1 MKVFNLSATILNGF
15 SQAHAL
21 IQFKQLTL
29 TRGLKTLIMGA
40 SLQLHPGHKVGLTGA
55 NGAGKSSLFALLRGE
70 MQVESG
76 DLEMPASWVIG
87 HVAQETPALAMPAIE
102 FVLDGDAELRTI
114 ETALQKA
121 EAHHQGELIAE
132 LHQRLTDIDGYAA
145 KARAAALLNGLGF
158 SQANLSQAVSTFSGG
173 WRVCLKLARALMC
186 RSDLLL
192 LDEPTNHLDLDAVI
206 WLEGWLQSYHGTLLL
221 ISHDRDFLD
230 AIVNHIA
237 HIEQQTLTLYKG
249 GYSDF
254 ERQRA
259 EKLALQ
265 QAMFEK
271 QQRKVSHL
279 QSYIDRFRVQATKAR
294 QAQSRIK
301 ALERMEMITA
311 AHIDSQ
317 FNFEFRA
324 PIASPDP
331 LLVLD
336 DVSVGYGE
344 TPLIKHIAMAVRP
357 GERIG
362 LLGKNGAGKT
372 TLIKLLARELNAI
385 TVRDR
390 TGKRVEGKDL
400 NIGYFA
406 QHQLEQL
413 RPDESPLQHMLKLD
427 ATTREQE
434 HLNYLGGFDFK
445 GEMARTPCE
454 NFSGGEKSRLALAL
468 LIWTRPNLLLL
479 DEPTNHLDLE
489 MRHALTMA
497 LQGFEGGVILVSHD
511 RALLRATCD
520 QFILV
525 ADKKASMF
533 DGDLDDYSAWLNE
546 QRLQENKLQKDLAQK
561 IGNQNLSSNKLER
574 AQSKAERQARIVAR
588 RPLLKEI
595 EQIDVRLAKLQS
607 DKSSIDERLNDA
619 DLYSAT
625 DKTILQDLLKKQ
637 AELTVII
644 EENEMRWLDL
654 HEQLEALPALE

>member
-1 MKVFNLSATILNGF
+1 
-15 SQAHAL
+15 L

-29 TRGLKTLIMGA
+29 TRGTKILIQGA
-40 SLQLHPGHKVGLTGA
+40 SMQLHPGHKVGLTGA
-55 NGAGKSSLFALLRGE
+55 NGAGKSSLFAMLRGE
-70 MQVESG
+70 LHPENG
-76 DLEMPASWVIG
+76 DFEMPASWVVA
-87 HVAQETPALAMPAIE
+87 HVAQETPALAIAAIE
-102 FVLDGDAELRTI
+102 FVLDGDVELREI
-114 ETALQKA
+114 EAALAQA
-121 EAHHQGELIAE
+121 EENHQGELIAE
-132 LHQRLTDIDGYAA
+132 LHQRLTDVDGYSA
-145 KARAAALLNGLGF
+145 KARAAELLSGLGF
-158 SQANLSQAVSTFSGG
+158 SQAQLSQPVSTFSGG
-173 WRVCLKLARALMC
+173 WRVRLNLARALMC

-206 WLEGWLQSYHGTLLL
+206 WLEGWLQSYRGTLFL

-237 HIEQQTLTLYKG
+237 HIEQQTLTLYRG

-271 QQRKVSHL
+271 QQRKVAHL

-301 ALERMEMITA
+301 ALERMEMISA
-311 AHIDSQ
+311 AHVDSQ

-324 PIASPDP
+324 PIATPDP

-336 DVSVGYGE
+336 GMSVGYSGQ
-344 TPLIKHIAMAVRP
+344 PLISNIELAIRP

-372 TLIKLLARELNAI
+372 TLIKLLAHELEPLS
-385 TVRDR
+385 
-390 TGKRVEGKDL
+390 GKRVEGKDL

-427 ATTREQE
+427 PLTREQE

-445 GEMARTPCE
+445 GDMARSPCA

-489 MRHALTMA
+489 MRHALTLA
-497 LQGFEGGVILVSHD
+497 LQDFEGGVVLVSHD
-511 RALLRATCD
+511 RALLRASCD
-520 QFILV
+520 QFVLV
-525 ADKKASMF
+525 ADGKAQAF
-533 DGDLDDYSAWLNE
+533 DGDLEDYSLWLNE
-546 QRLQENKLQKDLAQK
+546 QRLKEKQAVQSLAPDKPNKND
-561 IGNQNLSSNKLER
+561 R
-574 AQSKAERQARIVAR
+574 AQSKAERQARIAER
-588 RPLLKEI
+588 RPLLKEL
-595 EQIDVRLAKLQS
+595 EQIERNMAQMQADKKVCDDRLNDTELYSAS
-607 DKSSIDERLNDA
+607 DKSE
-619 DLYSAT
+619 
-625 DKTILQDLLKKQ
+625 LQQLLKTQ
-637 AELTVII
+637 AELTAKLESA
-644 EENEMRWLDL
+644 EERWLEL
-654 HEQLEALPALE
+654 HEMLEALPVID

>member
-1 MKVFNLSATILNGF
+1 M
-15 SQAHAL
+15 
-21 IQFKQLTL
+21 
-29 TRGLKTLIMGA
+29 
-40 SLQLHPGHKVGLTGA
+40 QLHPGHKVGLTGA
-55 NGAGKSSLFALLRGE
+55 NGAGKSSLFAMLRGE
-70 MQVESG
+70 VHPEQG
-76 DLEMPASWVIG
+76 DLEMPASWVVA

-102 FVLDGDAELRTI
+102 FVLDGDVELREI
-114 ETALQKA
+114 EAALVAA
-121 EAHHQGELIAE
+121 EANHQGELIAE
-132 LHQRLTDIDGYAA
+132 LHQRLTDIEGYS
-145 KARAAALLNGLGF
+145 ARARASELLNGLGF
-158 SQANLSQAVSTFSGG
+158 SQAALQQPVSTFSGG
-173 WRVCLKLARALMC
+173 WRVRLNLARALMC

-206 WLEGWLQSYHGTLLL
+206 WLEGWLQSYRGTLLL

-237 HIEQQTLTLYKG
+237 HIEQQTLTLYRG

-271 QQRKVSHL
+271 QQRKVAHL

-301 ALERMEMITA
+301 ALERMEMISA
-311 AHIDSQ
+311 AHVDSQ
-317 FNFEFRA
+317 FGFEFRA
-324 PIASPDP
+324 PIAAPDP

-336 DVSVGYGE
+336 GMSVGYHDK
-344 TPLIKHIAMAVRP
+344 PLISNIELAIRP

-372 TLIKLLARELNAI
+372 TLIKLLAHELAPLS
-385 TVRDR
+385 
-390 TGKRVEGKDL
+390 GKRVEGKDL

-413 RPDESPLQHMLKLD
+413 RPDDSPLQHMMKLD
-427 ATTREQE
+427 PLTREQE

-445 GEMARTPCE
+445 GDMARSPCA

-489 MRHALTMA
+489 MRHALTLA
-497 LQGFEGGVILVSHD
+497 LQDFEGGVILVSHD

-520 QFILV
+520 EFVLV
-525 ADKKASMF
+525 ADGKAAPF
-533 DGDLDDYSAWLNE
+533 DGDLEDYSQWLNE
-546 QRLQENKLQKDLAQK
+546 QRLKEKQATQAVATDKPNKND
-561 IGNQNLSSNKLER
+561 R
-574 AQSKAERQARIVAR
+574 ALNKAERQARIAER
-588 RPLLKEI
+588 RPLLKEL
-595 EQIDVRLAKLQS
+595 EQIERNMAQWQADKKVCDEQLNDSELYTSA
-607 DKSSIDERLNDA
+607 DKSA
-619 DLYSAT
+619 
-625 DKTILQDLLKKQ
+625 LQALLKKQ
-637 AELTVII
+637 AALTQQLETA
-644 EENEMRWLDL
+644 EERWLVL
-654 HEQLEALPALE
+654 HEMLEAIPALD

>member
-1 MKVFNLSATILNGF
+1 MLRPLFILDGFN
-15 SQAHAL
+15 L

-29 TRGLKTLIMGA
+29 VRGLKILIQAA

-70 MQVESG
+70 MQLEAG
-76 DLEMPASWVIG
+76 DLEMPATWVIA
-87 HVAQETPALAMPAIE
+87 HVAQETPALAMAAIE

-114 ETALQKA
+114 EAALTAA
-121 EAHHQGELIAE
+121 ETNHQGELLAE
-132 LHQRLTDIDGYAA
+132 LHHRLLDIDGYSA
-145 KARAAALLNGLGF
+145 KARAAELLSGLGF
-158 SQANLSQAVSTFSGG
+158 TQANLQQAVSTFSGG
-173 WRVCLKLARALMC
+173 WRVRLNLARALMC

-206 WLEGWLQSYHGTLLL
+206 WLEGWLQSYRGTLLL

-237 HIEQQTLTLYKG
+237 HIEQQTLTLYRG

-301 ALERMEMITA
+301 ALERMEMISA
-311 AHIDSQ
+311 AHVDSQ
-317 FNFEFRA
+317 FNFEFRLPTSA
-324 PIASPDP
+324 PDP

-336 DVSVGYGE
+336 DMAVGYNDVA
-344 TPLIKHIAMAVRP
+344 LIKNIALAIRP
-357 GERIG
+357 GERLG
-362 LLGKNGAGKT
+362 LLGRNGAGKT
-372 TLIKLLARELNAI
+372 TLIKLLANELKPLS
-385 TVRDR
+385 
-390 TGKRVEGKDL
+390 GKRVEGRDL

-413 RPDESPLQHMLKLD
+413 RPHDSPLQHMLTLD
-427 ATTREQE
+427 PLTREQE
-434 HLNYLGGFDFK
+434 HLNFLGGFDFK
-445 GEMARTPCE
+445 GEMARSPCAD
-454 NFSGGEKSRLALAL
+454 FSGGEKSRLALAL

-489 MRHALTMA
+489 MRHALTLA
-497 LQGFEGGVILVSHD
+497 LQDFEGGVILVSHD

-520 QFILV
+520 EFLLV
-525 ADKKASMF
+525 ADGKAEAF
-533 DGDLDDYSAWLNE
+533 DGDLENYSQWLSA
-546 QRLQENKLQKDLAQK
+546 QRLKDKQEAQVATADKPNKND
-561 IGNQNLSSNKLER
+561 R
-574 AQSKAERQARIVAR
+574 AANKAEKQARILQR
-588 RPLLKEI
+588 RPWVKEL
-595 EQIDVRLAKLQS
+595 EQLELNIDRWQT
-607 DKSSIDERLNDA
+607 DKKGCDERLNDSELYAAA
-619 DLYSAT
+619 DKSE
-625 DKTILQDLLKKQ
+625 LQQLLIKQ
-637 AELTVII
+637 AELAAKI
-644 EENEMRWLDL
+644 EIAEERWLEL
-654 HEQLEALPALE
+654 HELLEALPALD

>member
-1 MKVFNLSATILNGF
+1 
-15 SQAHAL
+15 L

-29 TRGLKTLIMGA
+29 TRGLKILIQGA
-40 SLQLHPGHKVGLTGA
+40 SMQLHPGHKVGLTGA
-55 NGAGKSSLFALLRGE
+55 NGAGKSSVFSMLRGE
-70 MQVESG
+70 IHPESG
-76 DLEMPASWVIG
+76 DLEMPVSWVVA
-87 HVAQETPALAMPAIE
+87 HVAQETPALPMPAIE
-102 FVLDGDAELRTI
+102 FVLDGDIELREI
-114 ETALQKA
+114 EAALVAA
-121 EAHHQGELIAE
+121 ETNHQGELIAE
-132 LHQRLTDIDGYAA
+132 LHQRLTDIGGYSAR
-145 KARAAALLNGLGF
+145 ARAAELLNGLGF
-158 SQANLSQAVSTFSGG
+158 SQAALQQPVATFSGG
-173 WRVCLKLARALMC
+173 WRVRLNLARALMC

-206 WLEGWLQSYHGTLLL
+206 WLESWLQSYRGTLLL

-271 QQRKVSHL
+271 QQRKVAHL

-301 ALERMEMITA
+301 ALERMEMISA
-311 AHIDSQ
+311 AHVDSQ
-317 FNFEFRA
+317 FSFEFRPPVA
-324 PIASPDP
+324 APDP

-336 DVSVGYGE
+336 NMSVGYGS
-344 TPLIKHIAMAVRP
+344 TPLISNIELAIRP

-372 TLIKLLARELNAI
+372 TLIKLLAHELEPLS
-385 TVRDR
+385 
-390 TGKRVEGKDL
+390 GMRVEGKDL

-413 RPDESPLQHMLKLD
+413 RPDESPLQHMMKLD
-427 ATTREQE
+427 PLTREQE

-445 GEMARTPCE
+445 GDMARSPCE

-489 MRHALTMA
+489 MRHALTLA
-497 LQGFEGGVILVSHD
+497 LQDFEGGVILVSHD

-525 ADKKASMF
+525 AEGKAEQF
-533 DGDLDDYSAWLNE
+533 DGDLDDYSQWLNE
-546 QRLQENKLQKDLAQK
+546 QRLKEKQTSQSLAQDK
-561 IGNQNLSSNKLER
+561 LNKDKPNKNDR
-574 AQSKAERQARIVAR
+574 AMNKAERQARIAER
-588 RPLLKEI
+588 RPILKEI
-595 EQIDVRLAKLQS
+595 EQVERNMAQWQT
-607 DKSSIDERLNDA
+607 DKKACDERLGDGA
-619 DLYSAT
+619 LYTAS
-625 DKTILQDLLKKQ
+625 DKAELQQLLKTQ
-637 AELTVII
+637 AELVNKLEVA
-644 EENEMRWLDL
+644 EERWLEL
-654 HEQLEALPALE
+654 HEMLEAIPAPD

>member
-1 MKVFNLSATILNGF
+1 M
-15 SQAHAL
+15 

-29 TRGLKTLIMGA
+29 TRGSKILIQDA

-70 MQVESG
+70 LHPETG
-76 DLEMPASWVIG
+76 DLDMPASWVVA

-102 FVLDGDAELRTI
+102 FVLDGDAELREI
-114 ETALQKA
+114 EAGLASA
-121 EAHHQGELIAE
+121 EANHQGELIAE
-132 LHQRLTDIDGYAA
+132 LHQRLTDIEGYSA
-145 KARAAALLNGLGF
+145 KARAAELLSGLGF
-158 SQANLSQAVSTFSGG
+158 SQANLQQAVSTFSGG
-173 WRVCLKLARALMC
+173 WRVRLNLARALMC

-206 WLEGWLQSYHGTLLL
+206 WLEGWLQSYRGTLIL

-237 HIEQQTLTLYKG
+237 HIEQQTLTLYRG

-279 QSYIDRFRVQATKAR
+279 HSYIDRFRAQATKAR

-301 ALERMEMITA
+301 ALERMEMISA
-311 AHIDSQ
+311 AHVDSQ
-317 FNFEFRA
+317 FSFEFRA
-324 PIASPDP
+324 PIAAPDP

-336 DVSVGYGE
+336 GMSVGYGGVA
-344 TPLIKHIAMAVRP
+344 LISNIELTIRP

-362 LLGKNGAGKT
+362 LLGRNGAGKT
-372 TLIKLLARELNAI
+372 TLIKLLAHALAPLS
-385 TVRDR
+385 
-390 TGKRVEGKDL
+390 GKRVEGKDL

-413 RPDESPLQHMLKLD
+413 RPDESPLQHMMKLD
-427 ATTREQE
+427 PQTREQE

-445 GEMARTPCE
+445 GEMARSPCA

-489 MRHALTMA
+489 MRHALTLA
-497 LQGFEGGVILVSHD
+497 LQDFQGGVILVSHD
-511 RALLRATCD
+511 RALLRASCD
-520 QFILV
+520 EFILV
-525 ADKKASMF
+525 ADGKAEPF
-533 DGDLDDYSAWLNE
+533 DSDLEGYSRWLNE
-546 QRLQENKLQKDLAQK
+546 QRLKEKQATQAVLEKPNKND
-561 IGNQNLSSNKLER
+561 R
-574 AQSKAERQARIVAR
+574 ALNKAERQARIIER
-588 RPLLKEI
+588 RPLLKEL
-595 EQIDVRLAKLQS
+595 EQIERHMAQWQA
-607 DKSSIDERLNDA
+607 DKKACDERLNDGALYTAA
-619 DLYSAT
+619 DKSE
-625 DKTILQDLLKKQ
+625 LQQLLKTQ
-637 AELTVII
+637 AEFAAKLETA
-644 EENEMRWLDL
+644 EERWLTL
-654 HEQLEALPALE
+654 HELLEAIPAPD

>member
-1 MKVFNLSATILNGF
+1 
-15 SQAHAL
+15 L

-29 TRGLKTLIMGA
+29 ARGVKVLIQSA

-70 MQVESG
+70 MHLESG
-76 DLEMPASWVIG
+76 HLEMPASWVVA

-102 FVLDGDAELRTI
+102 FVLDGDVELRTI
-114 ETALQKA
+114 EKALA
-121 EAHHQGELIAE
+121 EAEANHQGELIGE
-132 LHQRLTDIDGYAA
+132 LHHRLTDIDGYSA
-145 KARAAALLNGLGF
+145 KARAAELLNGLGF
-158 SQANLSQAVSTFSGG
+158 SQANLQQAVSTFSGG
-173 WRVCLKLARALMC
+173 WRVRLNLARALMC

-206 WLEGWLQSYHGTLLL
+206 WLESWLQSYRGTLFL

-265 QAMFEK
+265 QSMFEK
-271 QQRKVSHL
+271 QQRKVAHL
-279 QSYIDRFRVQATKAR
+279 HSYIDRFRVQATKAR

-301 ALERMEMITA
+301 ALERMEMISA
-311 AHIDSQ
+311 AHVDSQ
-317 FNFEFRA
+317 FSFEFRA
-324 PIASPDP
+324 PLASPDP

-336 DVSVGYGE
+336 EMSVGYNNVA
-344 TPLIKHIAMAVRP
+344 LIKNIVLAIRP
-357 GERIG
+357 GERLG
-362 LLGKNGAGKT
+362 LLGRNGAGKT
-372 TLIKLLARELNAI
+372 TLIKLLANELKPLS
-385 TVRDR
+385 
-390 TGKRVEGKDL
+390 GKRVEGKDL

-413 RPDESPLQHMLKLD
+413 RPDESPLQHMMKLD
-427 ATTREQE
+427 PLTREQE

-445 GEMARTPCE
+445 GDMARSPCE

-489 MRHALTMA
+489 MRHALTLA
-497 LQGFEGGVILVSHD
+497 LQDYEGGVILVSHD

-520 QFILV
+520 EFILV
-525 ADKKASMF
+525 ADGSAEPFES
-533 DGDLDDYSAWLNE
+533 DLEGYSAWLNE
-546 QRLQENKLQKDLAQK
+546 QRLKEKQATQLIVENKPNKNDRAANK
-561 IGNQNLSSNKLER
+561 I
-574 AQSKAERQARIVAR
+574 ERQARIAAR

-595 EQIDVRLAKLQS
+595 EQLDNNIAQWHIDKT
-607 DKSSIDERLNDA
+607 KCDERLNDSA
-619 DLYSAT
+619 LYAAN
-625 DKTILQDLLKKQ
+625 DKTELQQLLKKQ
-637 AELTVII
+637 SELSSQI
-644 EENEMRWLDL
+644 ETAEMRWLEL
-654 HEQLEALPALE
+654 HELLEAIPALD

>member
-1 MKVFNLSATILNGF
+1 M
-15 SQAHAL
+15 

-29 TRGLKTLIMGA
+29 VRGLKVLIQGA

-70 MQVESG
+70 MQLEAG
-76 DLEMPASWVIG
+76 DLEMPATWVIA

-102 FVLDGDAELRTI
+102 FVLDGDAELRQV
-114 ETALQKA
+114 ETALAVA
-121 EAHHQGELIAE
+121 EANHQGELIAE
-132 LHQRLTDIDGYAA
+132 LHHRLMDIDGYSA
-145 KARAAALLNGLGF
+145 KARAAELLSGLGF
-158 SQANLSQAVSTFSGG
+158 SQANLQQAVSTFSGG
-173 WRVCLKLARALMC
+173 WRVRLNLARALMC

-206 WLEGWLQSYHGTLLL
+206 WLEGWLQSYRGTLLL

-237 HIEQQTLTLYKG
+237 HIEQQTLTLYRG

-271 QQRKVSHL
+271 QQRKVAHL
-279 QSYIDRFRVQATKAR
+279 HSYIDRFRAQATKAR

-301 ALERMEMITA
+301 ALERMEMISA
-311 AHIDSQ
+311 AHVDSQ

-324 PIASPDP
+324 PIAAPDP

-336 DVSVGYGE
+336 EMSVGYNNVA
-344 TPLIKHIAMAVRP
+344 LIKNIVLAIRP

-362 LLGKNGAGKT
+362 LLGRNGAGKT
-372 TLIKLLARELNAI
+372 TLIKLLANELKPLS
-385 TVRDR
+385 
-390 TGKRVEGKDL
+390 GKRVEGKDL

-427 ATTREQE
+427 PLTREQE
-434 HLNYLGGFDFK
+434 HLNFLGGFDFK
-445 GEMARTPCE
+445 GEMARSPCA

-489 MRHALTMA
+489 MRHALTLA
-497 LQGFEGGVILVSHD
+497 LQDYQGGVILVSHD

-520 QFILV
+520 EFILV
-525 ADKKASMF
+525 AEGKAEPFES
-533 DGDLDDYSAWLNE
+533 DLEGYSQWLNE
-546 QRLQENKLQKDLAQK
+546 QRLKDKQAVQAMVDDK
-561 IGNQNLSSNKLER
+561 PSKNDR
-574 AQSKAERQARIVAR
+574 AVNKAERQARIAER
-588 RPLLKEI
+588 RPLVKEAEHLEHNI
-595 EQIDVRLAKLQS
+595 AKWQA
-607 DKSSIDERLNDA
+607 DKKLCDERLNDSA
-619 DLYSAT
+619 LYVAS
-625 DKTILQDLLKKQ
+625 DKTELQQLLKKQ
-637 AELTVII
+637 AELAIHI
-644 EENEMRWLDL
+644 EVAEERWLEL
-654 HEQLEALPALE
+654 HELLEAIPAID

>member
-1 MKVFNLSATILNGF
+1 M
-15 SQAHAL
+15 

-29 TRGLKTLIMGA
+29 VRGLKTLIQGA
-40 SLQLHPGHKVGLTGA
+40 TLQLHPGHKVGLTGA

-70 MQVESG
+70 MQLEAG
-76 DLEMPASWVIG
+76 DLDMPASWVIA

-102 FVLDGDAELRTI
+102 FVLDGDAELRQI
-114 ETALQKA
+114 EAALAAA
-121 EAHHQGELIAE
+121 EASQQGELIAE
-132 LHQRLTDIDGYAA
+132 LHHRLLDIEGYAA
-145 KARAAALLNGLGF
+145 KARAAELLSGLGF
-158 SQANLSQAVSTFSGG
+158 SQANLQQAVATFSGG
-173 WRVCLKLARALMC
+173 WRVRLNLARALMC

-206 WLEGWLQSYHGTLLL
+206 WLEGWLQSYRGTLIL

-237 HIEQQTLTLYKG
+237 HIEQQTLTLYRG

-265 QAMFEK
+265 QALFEK

-301 ALERMEMITA
+301 ALERMEMISA
-311 AHIDSQ
+311 AHVDSQ
-317 FNFEFRA
+317 FNFEFRVPLA
-324 PIASPDP
+324 APDP

-336 DVSVGYGE
+336 EMAVGYQGVA
-344 TPLIKHIAMAVRP
+344 LIKDIVLAIRP

-362 LLGKNGAGKT
+362 LLGRNGAGKT
-372 TLIKLLARELNAI
+372 TLIKLLAKELAPLS
-385 TVRDR
+385 
-390 TGKRVEGKDL
+390 GKRVEGKDL

-413 RPDESPLQHMLKLD
+413 RLDESPLQHMMKLD
-427 ATTREQE
+427 PLTREQE
-434 HLNYLGGFDFK
+434 HLNFLGGFDFK
-445 GEMARTPCE
+445 GDMARSPCL

-497 LQGFEGGVILVSHD
+497 LQDYQGGVVLVSHD
-511 RALLRATCD
+511 RALLRASCD
-520 QFILV
+520 EFVLV
-525 ADKKASMF
+525 ADGQAVPF
-533 DGDLDDYSAWLNE
+533 DGDLEAYSLWLNE
-546 QRLQENKLQKDLAQK
+546 QRLKEK
-561 IGNQNLSSNKLER
+561 QNVQATLEVKPAKQDR
-574 AQSKAERQARIVAR
+574 AMNKAERQARIAER
-588 RPLLKEI
+588 RPLLKEVAELDSRI
-595 EQIDVRLAKLQS
+595 AAWQEEKLAC
-607 DKSSIDERLNDA
+607 DARLNDN
-619 DLYSAT
+619 DLYSAA
-625 DKTILQDLLKKQ
+625 DKTALQDLLKKQ
-637 AELTVII
+637 AELIKQI
-644 EENEMRWLDL
+644 EQAEERWLDL
-654 HEQLEALPALE
+654 HERLEELPALD

>member
-1 MKVFNLSATILNGF
+1 M
-15 SQAHAL
+15 

-29 TRGLKTLIMGA
+29 TRGSKILVQDA

-55 NGAGKSSLFALLRGE
+55 NGAGKSSIFALLRGE
-70 MQVESG
+70 LHPEKG
-76 DLEMPASWVIG
+76 DLEMPAAWVVA

-102 FVLDGDAELRTI
+102 FVLDGDAELREI
-114 ETALQKA
+114 EA
-121 EAHHQGELIAE
+121 ELLSAETNHQGELIAE
-132 LHQRLTDIDGYAA
+132 LHQRLTDIEGYSA
-145 KARAAALLNGLGF
+145 KARAAELLSGLGF
-158 SQANLSQAVSTFSGG
+158 SQANLQQAVSTFSGG
-173 WRVCLKLARALMC
+173 WRVRLNLARALMC

-206 WLEGWLQSYHGTLLL
+206 WLEGWLQSYRGTLLL

-237 HIEQQTLTLYKG
+237 HIEQQTLTLYRG

-301 ALERMEMITA
+301 ALERMEMISA
-311 AHIDSQ
+311 AHVDSQ

-324 PIASPDP
+324 PIAAPDP

-336 DVSVGYGE
+336 GMSVGYGGVA
-344 TPLIKHIAMAVRP
+344 LISNIELAIRP

-362 LLGKNGAGKT
+362 LLGRNGAGKT
-372 TLIKLLARELNAI
+372 TLIKLLAHELEPLS
-385 TVRDR
+385 
-390 TGKRVEGKDL
+390 GKRVEGKDL

-413 RPDESPLQHMLKLD
+413 RPDESPLQHMMKLD
-427 ATTREQE
+427 PQTREQE

-445 GEMARTPCE
+445 GEMARSPCA

-489 MRHALTMA
+489 MRHALTLA
-497 LQGFEGGVILVSHD
+497 LQDFAGGVILVSHD
-511 RALLRATCD
+511 RALLRASCD
-520 QFILV
+520 EFILV
-525 ADKKASMF
+525 ADGKAEPF
-533 DGDLDDYSAWLNE
+533 DSDLEGYSRWLNE
-546 QRLQENKLQKDLAQK
+546 QRLKEKQATQAVLEKPNKND
-561 IGNQNLSSNKLER
+561 R
-574 AQSKAERQARIVAR
+574 ALNKAERQARIAER
-588 RPLLKEI
+588 RPLLKELELI
-595 EQIDVRLAKLQS
+595 ERNMAQWQT
-607 DKSSIDERLNDA
+607 DKKACDERLNDGALYTAA
-619 DLYSAT
+619 DKSA
-625 DKTILQDLLKKQ
+625 LQQLLKTQ
-637 AELTVII
+637 AEFATKLEAA
-644 EENEMRWLDL
+644 EERWLTL
-654 HEQLEALPALE
+654 HELLEAMPVLE

>member
-1 MKVFNLSATILNGF
+1 M
-15 SQAHAL
+15 

-29 TRGLKTLIMGA
+29 TRGSKILIQDA

-70 MQVESG
+70 LHPEKG
-76 DLEMPASWVIG
+76 DLDMPASWVVA

-102 FVLDGDAELRTI
+102 FVLDGDAELREI
-114 ETALQKA
+114 EAGLASA
-121 EAHHQGELIAE
+121 EANHQGELIAE
-132 LHQRLTDIDGYAA
+132 LHQRLTDIEGYSA
-145 KARAAALLNGLGF
+145 KARAAELLSGLGF
-158 SQANLSQAVSTFSGG
+158 SQANLQQAVSTFSGG
-173 WRVCLKLARALMC
+173 WRVRLNLARALMC

-206 WLEGWLQSYHGTLLL
+206 WLEGWLQSYRGTLIL

-237 HIEQQTLTLYKG
+237 HIEQQTLTLYRG

-279 QSYIDRFRVQATKAR
+279 HSYIDRFRAQATKAR

-301 ALERMEMITA
+301 ALERMEMISA
-311 AHIDSQ
+311 AHVDSQ
-317 FNFEFRA
+317 FSFEFRA
-324 PIASPDP
+324 PIAAPDP

-336 DVSVGYGE
+336 GMSVGYGGVA
-344 TPLIKHIAMAVRP
+344 LISNIELTIRP

-362 LLGKNGAGKT
+362 LLGRNGAGKT
-372 TLIKLLARELNAI
+372 TLIKLLAHELAPLS
-385 TVRDR
+385 
-390 TGKRVEGKDL
+390 GKRVEGKDL

-413 RPDESPLQHMLKLD
+413 RPDESPLQHMMKLD
-427 ATTREQE
+427 PQTREQE

-445 GEMARTPCE
+445 GEMARSPCA

-489 MRHALTMA
+489 MRHALTLA
-497 LQGFEGGVILVSHD
+497 LQEFQGGVILVSHD
-511 RALLRATCD
+511 RALLRASCD
-520 QFILV
+520 EFILV
-525 ADKKASMF
+525 ADGKAEPF
-533 DGDLDDYSAWLNE
+533 DSDLEGYSRWLNE
-546 QRLQENKLQKDLAQK
+546 QRLKEKQATQAVLEKPNKND
-561 IGNQNLSSNKLER
+561 R
-574 AQSKAERQARIVAR
+574 ALNKAERQARIIER
-588 RPLLKEI
+588 RPLLKEL
-595 EQIDVRLAKLQS
+595 EQIERHMAQWQA
-607 DKSSIDERLNDA
+607 DKKACDERLNDSA
-619 DLYSAT
+619 LYT
-625 DKTILQDLLKKQ
+625 VVDKSVLQQLLKTQ
-637 AELTVII
+637 AEFAEKLEAA
-644 EENEMRWLDL
+644 EERWLTL
-654 HEQLEALPALE
+654 HELLEAIPAPD

>member
-1 MKVFNLSATILNGF
+1 
-15 SQAHAL
+15 L

-29 TRGLKTLIMGA
+29 VRGLKTLIQGA
-40 SLQLHPGHKVGLTGA
+40 TLQLHPGHKVGLTGA

-70 MQVESG
+70 MQLEAG
-76 DLEMPASWVIG
+76 DLDMPASWVIA

-102 FVLDGDAELRTI
+102 FVLDGDAELRQI
-114 ETALQKA
+114 EAALAAA
-121 EAHHQGELIAE
+121 EASQQGELIAE
-132 LHQRLTDIDGYAA
+132 LHHRLLDIEGYAA
-145 KARAAALLNGLGF
+145 KARAAELLSGLGF
-158 SQANLSQAVSTFSGG
+158 SQANLQQAVATFSGG
-173 WRVCLKLARALMC
+173 WRVRLNLARALMC

-206 WLEGWLQSYHGTLLL
+206 WLEGWLQSYRGTLIL

-237 HIEQQTLTLYKG
+237 HIEQQTLTLYRG

-265 QAMFEK
+265 QALFEK

-301 ALERMEMITA
+301 ALERMEMISA
-311 AHIDSQ
+311 AHVDSQ
-317 FNFEFRA
+317 FNFEFRVPLA
-324 PIASPDP
+324 APDP

-336 DVSVGYGE
+336 EMAVGYQGVA
-344 TPLIKHIAMAVRP
+344 LIKDIVLAIRP

-362 LLGKNGAGKT
+362 LLGRNGAGKT
-372 TLIKLLARELNAI
+372 TLIKLLAKELAPLC
-385 TVRDR
+385 
-390 TGKRVEGKDL
+390 GKRVEGKDL

-413 RPDESPLQHMLKLD
+413 RLDESPLQHMMKLD
-427 ATTREQE
+427 PLTREQE
-434 HLNYLGGFDFK
+434 HLNFLGGFDFK
-445 GEMARTPCE
+445 GDMARSPCL

-497 LQGFEGGVILVSHD
+497 LQDYQGGVVLVSHD
-511 RALLRATCD
+511 RALLRASCD
-520 QFILV
+520 EFVLV
-525 ADKKASMF
+525 ADGQAIPF
-533 DGDLDDYSAWLNE
+533 DGDLEAYSLWLNE
-546 QRLQENKLQKDLAQK
+546 QRLKEK
-561 IGNQNLSSNKLER
+561 QNVQATLEVKPAKQDR
-574 AQSKAERQARIVAR
+574 AMNKAERQARIAER
-588 RPLLKEI
+588 RPLLKEVAELDSRI
-595 EQIDVRLAKLQS
+595 AAWQEEKLAC
-607 DKSSIDERLNDA
+607 DARLNDN
-619 DLYSAT
+619 DLYSAA
-625 DKTILQDLLKKQ
+625 DKTALQDLLKKQ
-637 AELTVII
+637 AELIKQI
-644 EENEMRWLDL
+644 EQAEERWLDL
-654 HEQLEALPALE
+654 HERLEELPALD

>member
-1 MKVFNLSATILNGF
+1 
-15 SQAHAL
+15 L

-29 TRGLKTLIMGA
+29 VRGLKTLIQGA
-40 SLQLHPGHKVGLTGA
+40 TLQLHPGHKVGLTGA

-70 MQVESG
+70 MQLEAG
-76 DLEMPASWVIG
+76 DLDMPASWVIA

-102 FVLDGDAELRTI
+102 FVLDGDAELRQI
-114 ETALQKA
+114 EAALAAA
-121 EAHHQGELIAE
+121 EASQQGELIAE
-132 LHQRLTDIDGYAA
+132 LHHRLLDIEGYAA
-145 KARAAALLNGLGF
+145 KARAAELLSGLGF
-158 SQANLSQAVSTFSGG
+158 SQANLQQAVATFSGG
-173 WRVCLKLARALMC
+173 WRVRLNLARALMC

-206 WLEGWLQSYHGTLLL
+206 WLEGWLQSYRGTLIL

-237 HIEQQTLTLYKG
+237 HIEQQTLTLYRG

-265 QAMFEK
+265 QALFEK

-301 ALERMEMITA
+301 ALERMEMISA
-311 AHIDSQ
+311 AHVDSQ
-317 FNFEFRA
+317 FNFEFRVPLA
-324 PIASPDP
+324 APDP

-336 DVSVGYGE
+336 EMAVGYQGVA
-344 TPLIKHIAMAVRP
+344 LIKDIVLAIRP

-362 LLGKNGAGKT
+362 LLGRNGAGKT
-372 TLIKLLARELNAI
+372 TLIKLLAKELAPLS
-385 TVRDR
+385 
-390 TGKRVEGKDL
+390 GKRVEGKDL

-413 RPDESPLQHMLKLD
+413 RLDESPLQHMMKLD
-427 ATTREQE
+427 PLTREQE
-434 HLNYLGGFDFK
+434 HLNFLGGFDFK
-445 GEMARTPCE
+445 GDMARSPCL

-497 LQGFEGGVILVSHD
+497 LQDYQGGVVLVSHD
-511 RALLRATCD
+511 RALLRASCD
-520 QFILV
+520 EFVLV
-525 ADKKASMF
+525 ADGQAIPF
-533 DGDLDDYSAWLNE
+533 DGDLEAYSLWLNE
-546 QRLQENKLQKDLAQK
+546 QRLKEK
-561 IGNQNLSSNKLER
+561 QNVQATLEVKPAKQDR
-574 AQSKAERQARIVAR
+574 AMNKAERQARIAER
-588 RPLLKEI
+588 RPLLKEVAELDSHI
-595 EQIDVRLAKLQS
+595 AAWQEEKLAC
-607 DKSSIDERLNDA
+607 DARLNDN
-619 DLYSAT
+619 DLYSAA
-625 DKTILQDLLKKQ
+625 DKTALQDLLKKQ
-637 AELTVII
+637 AELIKQI
-644 EENEMRWLDL
+644 EQAEERWLDL
-654 HEQLEALPALE
+654 HERLEELPALD

>member
-1 MKVFNLSATILNGF
+1 MSPGSDTLTPLNLSADL
-15 SQAHAL
+15 L

-29 TRGLKTLIMGA
+29 VRGLKTLIQGA
-40 SLQLHPGHKVGLTGA
+40 TLQLHPGHKVGLTGA

-70 MQVESG
+70 MQLEAG
-76 DLEMPASWVIG
+76 DLDMPASWVIA

-102 FVLDGDAELRTI
+102 FVLDGDAELRQI
-114 ETALQKA
+114 EAALAAA
-121 EAHHQGELIAE
+121 EASQQGELIAE
-132 LHQRLTDIDGYAA
+132 LHHRLLDIEGYAA
-145 KARAAALLNGLGF
+145 KARAAELLSGLGF
-158 SQANLSQAVSTFSGG
+158 SQANLQQAVATFSGG
-173 WRVCLKLARALMC
+173 WRVRLNLARALMC

-206 WLEGWLQSYHGTLLL
+206 WLEGWLQSYRGTLIL

-237 HIEQQTLTLYKG
+237 HIEQQTLTLYRG

-265 QAMFEK
+265 QALFEK

-301 ALERMEMITA
+301 ALGRMEMISA
-311 AHIDSQ
+311 AHVDSQ
-317 FNFEFRA
+317 FNFEFRVPLA
-324 PIASPDP
+324 APDP

-336 DVSVGYGE
+336 EMAVGYQGVA
-344 TPLIKHIAMAVRP
+344 LIKDIVLAIRP

-362 LLGKNGAGKT
+362 LLGRNGAGKT
-372 TLIKLLARELNAI
+372 TLIKLLAKELAPLC
-385 TVRDR
+385 
-390 TGKRVEGKDL
+390 GKRVEGKDL

-413 RPDESPLQHMLKLD
+413 RLDESPLQHMMKLD
-427 ATTREQE
+427 PLTREQE
-434 HLNYLGGFDFK
+434 HLNFLGGFDFK
-445 GEMARTPCE
+445 GDMARSPCL

-497 LQGFEGGVILVSHD
+497 LQDYQGGVVLVSHD
-511 RALLRATCD
+511 RALLRASCD
-520 QFILV
+520 EFVLV
-525 ADKKASMF
+525 ADGQALPF
-533 DGDLDDYSAWLNE
+533 DGDLEAYGLWLNE
-546 QRLQENKLQKDLAQK
+546 QRLKEK
-561 IGNQNLSSNKLER
+561 QNVQAALEVKPAKQDR
-574 AQSKAERQARIVAR
+574 ATNKAERQARIAER
-588 RPLLKEI
+588 RPLLKEVAELDSRI
-595 EQIDVRLAKLQS
+595 AAWQEEKLAC
-607 DKSSIDERLNDA
+607 DARLNDS
-619 DLYSAT
+619 DLYSVA
-625 DKTILQDLLKKQ
+625 DKTALQDLLKKQ
-637 AELTVII
+637 AELIKQI
-644 EENEMRWLDL
+644 EQAEERWLEL
-654 HEQLEALPALE
+654 HERLEELPALD

>member
-1 MKVFNLSATILNGF
+1 M
-15 SQAHAL
+15 

-29 TRGLKTLIMGA
+29 VRGLKTLIQGA
-40 SLQLHPGHKVGLTGA
+40 TLQLHPGHKVGLTGA

-70 MQVESG
+70 MQLEAG
-76 DLEMPASWVIG
+76 DLDMPASWVVA

-102 FVLDGDAELRTI
+102 FVLDGDAELRQI
-114 ETALQKA
+114 EAALVAA
-121 EAHHQGELIAE
+121 EASQQGELIAE
-132 LHQRLTDIDGYAA
+132 LHHRLLDIEGYAA
-145 KARAAALLNGLGF
+145 KARAAELLSGLGF
-158 SQANLSQAVSTFSGG
+158 SQANLQQAVATFSGG
-173 WRVCLKLARALMC
+173 WRVRLNLARALMC

-206 WLEGWLQSYHGTLLL
+206 WLEGWLQSYRGTLIL

-237 HIEQQTLTLYKG
+237 HIEQQTLTLYRG

-265 QAMFEK
+265 QALFEK

-301 ALERMEMITA
+301 ALERMEMISA
-311 AHIDSQ
+311 AHVDSQ
-317 FNFEFRA
+317 FNFEFRVPLA
-324 PIASPDP
+324 APDP

-336 DVSVGYGE
+336 EMAVGYQGVA
-344 TPLIKHIAMAVRP
+344 LIKDIVLAIRP

-362 LLGKNGAGKT
+362 LLGRNGAGKT
-372 TLIKLLARELNAI
+372 TLIKLLAKELAPLC
-385 TVRDR
+385 
-390 TGKRVEGKDL
+390 GKRVEGKDL

-413 RPDESPLQHMLKLD
+413 RLDESPLQHMMKLD
-427 ATTREQE
+427 PLTREQE
-434 HLNYLGGFDFK
+434 HLNFLGGFDFK
-445 GEMARTPCE
+445 GDMARSPCL

-497 LQGFEGGVILVSHD
+497 LQDYQGGVVLVSHD
-511 RALLRATCD
+511 RALLRASCD
-520 QFILV
+520 EFVLV
-525 ADKKASMF
+525 ADGQAIPF
-533 DGDLDDYSAWLNE
+533 DGDLEAYSLWLNE
-546 QRLQENKLQKDLAQK
+546 QRLKEK
-561 IGNQNLSSNKLER
+561 QNVQATLEVKPAKQDR
-574 AQSKAERQARIVAR
+574 AMNKAERQARIAER
-588 RPLLKEI
+588 RPLLKEVAELDGRI
-595 EQIDVRLAKLQS
+595 AAWQEEKLAC
-607 DKSSIDERLNDA
+607 DARLNDN
-619 DLYSAT
+619 DLYSAA
-625 DKTILQDLLKKQ
+625 DKTALQDLLKKQ
-637 AELTVII
+637 AELIKQI
-644 EENEMRWLDL
+644 EQAEERWLDL
-654 HEQLEALPALE
+654 HERLEELPALD

>member
-1 MKVFNLSATILNGF
+1 M
-15 SQAHAL
+15 
-21 IQFKQLTL
+21 
-29 TRGLKTLIMGA
+29 
-40 SLQLHPGHKVGLTGA
+40 QLHPGHKVGLTGA
-55 NGAGKSSLFALLRGE
+55 NGAGKSSLFAMLRGE
-70 MQVESG
+70 VHPEQG
-76 DLEMPASWVIG
+76 DLEMPASWVVA

-102 FVLDGDAELRTI
+102 FVLDGDVELREI
-114 ETALQKA
+114 EAALVAA
-121 EAHHQGELIAE
+121 EANHQGELIAE
-132 LHQRLTDIDGYAA
+132 LHQRLSDIEGYSA
-145 KARAAALLNGLGF
+145 KARAAELLNGLGF
-158 SQANLSQAVSTFSGG
+158 SQAALQQAVSTFSGG
-173 WRVCLKLARALMC
+173 WRVRLNLARALMC

-206 WLEGWLQSYHGTLLL
+206 WLEGWLQSYRGTLLL

-237 HIEQQTLTLYKG
+237 HIEQQTLTLYRG

-271 QQRKVSHL
+271 QQRKVAHL

-301 ALERMEMITA
+301 ALERMEMISA
-311 AHIDSQ
+311 AHVDSQ
-317 FNFEFRA
+317 FGFEFRP
-324 PIASPDP
+324 PIAAPDP

-336 DVSVGYGE
+336 GMSVGYQDK
-344 TPLIKHIAMAVRP
+344 PLISNIELAIRP

-372 TLIKLLARELNAI
+372 TLIKLLAHELAPLS
-385 TVRDR
+385 
-390 TGKRVEGKDL
+390 GKRVEGKDL

-413 RPDESPLQHMLKLD
+413 RPDESPLQHMMKLD
-427 ATTREQE
+427 PLTREQE

-445 GEMARTPCE
+445 GDMARAPCA

-489 MRHALTMA
+489 MRHALTLA
-497 LQGFEGGVILVSHD
+497 LQDFEGGVILVSHD

-520 QFILV
+520 EFVLV
-525 ADKKASMF
+525 ADGKAAPF
-533 DGDLDDYSAWLNE
+533 DGDLEDYSQWLNE
-546 QRLQENKLQKDLAQK
+546 QRLKEKQATQAVAAEKPAKND
-561 IGNQNLSSNKLER
+561 R
-574 AQSKAERQARIVAR
+574 AQNKAERQARIAER
-588 RPLLKEI
+588 RPLLKEL
-595 EQIDVRLAKLQS
+595 EQIERNMAQWQTDKKACDEQLNDTELYTSA
-607 DKSSIDERLNDA
+607 DKSV
-619 DLYSAT
+619 
-625 DKTILQDLLKKQ
+625 LQTLLKAQ
-637 AELTVII
+637 ATLTQQLETA
-644 EENEMRWLDL
+644 EERWLEL
-654 HEQLEALPALE
+654 HEMLEAIPALD

>member
-1 MKVFNLSATILNGF
+1 M
-15 SQAHAL
+15 

-29 TRGLKTLIMGA
+29 VRGLKTLIQGA
-40 SLQLHPGHKVGLTGA
+40 TLQLHPGHKVGLTGA

-70 MQVESG
+70 MQLEAG
-76 DLEMPASWVIG
+76 DLDMPASWVIA

-102 FVLDGDAELRTI
+102 FVLDGDAELRQI
-114 ETALQKA
+114 EAALVAA
-121 EAHHQGELIAE
+121 EASQQGELIAE
-132 LHQRLTDIDGYAA
+132 LHHRLLDIEGYAA
-145 KARAAALLNGLGF
+145 KARAAELLSGLGF
-158 SQANLSQAVSTFSGG
+158 SQANLQQAVATFSGG
-173 WRVCLKLARALMC
+173 WRVRLNLARALMC

-206 WLEGWLQSYHGTLLL
+206 WLEGWLQSYRGTLIL

-237 HIEQQTLTLYKG
+237 HIEQQTLTLYRG

-265 QAMFEK
+265 QALFEK

-301 ALERMEMITA
+301 ALERMEMISA
-311 AHIDSQ
+311 AHVDSQ
-317 FNFEFRA
+317 FNFEFRVPLA
-324 PIASPDP
+324 APDP

-336 DVSVGYGE
+336 EMAVGYQGVA
-344 TPLIKHIAMAVRP
+344 LIKDIVLAIRP

-362 LLGKNGAGKT
+362 LLGRNGAGKT
-372 TLIKLLARELNAI
+372 TLIKLLAKELAPLS
-385 TVRDR
+385 
-390 TGKRVEGKDL
+390 GKRVEGKDL

-413 RPDESPLQHMLKLD
+413 RLDESPLQHMMKLD
-427 ATTREQE
+427 PLTREQE
-434 HLNYLGGFDFK
+434 HLNFLGGFDFK
-445 GEMARTPCE
+445 GDMARSPCL

-497 LQGFEGGVILVSHD
+497 LQDYQGGVVLVSHD
-511 RALLRATCD
+511 RALLRASCD
-520 QFILV
+520 EFLLV
-525 ADKKASMF
+525 ADGQAIPF
-533 DGDLDDYSAWLNE
+533 DGDLEAYSLWLNE
-546 QRLQENKLQKDLAQK
+546 QRLKEK
-561 IGNQNLSSNKLER
+561 QNVQATLEVKPAKQDR
-574 AQSKAERQARIVAR
+574 AMSKAERQARIAER
-588 RPLLKEI
+588 RPLLKEVAELDSHI
-595 EQIDVRLAKLQS
+595 AAWQEEKQACDA
-607 DKSSIDERLNDA
+607 RLNNN
-619 DLYSAT
+619 DLYSAA
-625 DKTILQDLLKKQ
+625 DKTALQDLLKKQ
-637 AELTVII
+637 AELIKQI
-644 EENEMRWLDL
+644 EQAEERWLDL
-654 HEQLEALPALE
+654 HERLEELPALD